1 MDLGFFHVVDEIFDF
16 GTQCL
21 HMVFVYH
28 FFI

>member
-1 MDLGFFHVVDEIFDF
+1 MDLGFFHMIDEHIDF

-21 HMVFVYH
+21 HMVFVYR